1 MKQYKW
7 SEIGVSEK
15 VKLSMS
21 VLLII
26 ASIVL
31 GFVSFIV
38 LWEIPTSVIGLN
50 GVWLSTALGLLGI
63 GAWVDTTMAKVKTEV
78 QETLDNMKK

>member
-1 MKQYKW
+1 MKQSSW
-7 SEIGVSEK
+7 REISISEK

-38 LWEIPTSVIGLN
+38 LCEIPSSVIGLN

-63 GAWVDTTMAKVKTEV
+63 TAYVDTTMAKVKTEV
-78 QETLDNMKK
+78 QETLDKIKK